1 MTNHKIGLEN
11 GTQTPLQGSFFM
23 LYYTHTHKL
32 LMSERA
38 QNLMDQI
45 WNIRYLNPDMT
56 EKELVSSVLQ
66 LAVEHIQSY
75 NAQNDMIV
83 LDKNDMLQLAEELK

>member
-1 MTNHKIGLEN
+1 
-11 GTQTPLQGSFFM
+11 
-23 LYYTHTHKL
+23 
-32 LMSERA
+32 MSERA

-45 WNIRYLNPDMT
+45 WNIRYSNPDIT

-83 LDKNDMLQLAEELK
+83 LDRNDLLQLAEELK

>member
-1 MTNHKIGLEN
+1 
-11 GTQTPLQGSFFM
+11 
-23 LYYTHTHKL
+23 
-32 LMSERA
+32 MSERA

-45 WNIRYLNPDMT
+45 WNIRYSNPDIT

-66 LAVEHIQSY
+66 LAVEHIQFY

-83 LDKNDMLQLAEELK
+83 LDKNDLLKLAEGLK

>member
-1 MTNHKIGLEN
+1 MT
-11 GTQTPLQGSFFM
+11 
-23 LYYTHTHKL
+23 
-32 LMSERA
+32 ERA

-45 WNIRYLNPDMT
+45 WNIRYSNPDIT

-66 LAVEHIQSY
+66 LAVEHIQFY

-83 LDKNDMLQLAEELK
+83 LDKNDLLQLAEELK

>member
-1 MTNHKIGLEN
+1 MT
-11 GTQTPLQGSFFM
+11 
-23 LYYTHTHKL
+23 
-32 LMSERA
+32 ERA

-45 WNIRYLNPDMT
+45 WNIRYSNPDIT

-66 LAVEHIQSY
+66 LAVEHIQFY

-83 LDKNDMLQLAEELK
+83 LDKNDLLKLAEELK

>member
-1 MTNHKIGLEN
+1 
-11 GTQTPLQGSFFM
+11 
-23 LYYTHTHKL
+23 
-32 LMSERA
+32 MSERA
-38 QNLMDQI
+38 KNLMDQI
-45 WNIRYLNPDMT
+45 WNIRYSNPDIT

-83 LDKNDMLQLAEELK
+83 LDRNDLLQLAEELK

>member
-1 MTNHKIGLEN
+1 
-11 GTQTPLQGSFFM
+11 
-23 LYYTHTHKL
+23 
-32 LMSERA
+32 MSERA

-45 WNIRYLNPDMT
+45 WNIRYSNPDMT

-83 LDKNDMLQLAEELK
+83 LDKNDLLQLAEELK

>member
-1 MTNHKIGLEN
+1 
-11 GTQTPLQGSFFM
+11 
-23 LYYTHTHKL
+23 
-32 LMSERA
+32 MSERA

-45 WNIRYLNPDMT
+45 WNIRGLNPDMT

-66 LAVEHIQSY
+66 LAIEHIQFY

>member
-1 MTNHKIGLEN
+1 
-11 GTQTPLQGSFFM
+11 
-23 LYYTHTHKL
+23 
-32 LMSERA
+32 MSERA

-45 WNIRYLNPDMT
+45 WNIRGLNPDMT

-66 LAVEHIQSY
+66 LAAEQVTSY

-83 LDKNDMLQLAEELK
+83 LDKNDLLQLAEELK

>member
-1 MTNHKIGLEN
+1 
-11 GTQTPLQGSFFM
+11 
-23 LYYTHTHKL
+23 
-32 LMSERA
+32 MSERA

-45 WNIRYLNPDMT
+45 WNIRYSNPDMT

-66 LAVEHIQSY
+66 LAVEHIQFY

-83 LDKNDMLQLAEELK
+83 LDKNDILQLAEELK

>member
-1 MTNHKIGLEN
+1 M
-11 GTQTPLQGSFFM
+11 
-23 LYYTHTHKL
+23 
-32 LMSERA
+32 MSERA

-45 WNIRYLNPDMT
+45 WNIRYSNPDMT

-66 LAVEHIQSY
+66 LAVEHIQFY

-83 LDKNDMLQLAEELK
+83 LDKNDLLKLAEELK